1 MLYWLRSDSDLGCIS
16 VFEPRTRKFTT
27 VQQLLFSNIREYLLD
42 HQLCFFG
49 WERRQHT
56 TSSNAGKCP
65 ISPMWPISRKPNHGF
80 PRLMSEASQPSR
92 TFWIKTRRNLQLSP
106 AAFAAFWTCDTL
118 WRIQQPYS
126 SKEIPS
132 SEPYFDSG
140 KKFLPV
146 ASMEHFYESQSHE
159 LIMIRS

>member
-1 MLYWLRSDSDLGCIS
+1 MKASA
-16 VFEPRTRKFTT
+16 
-27 VQQLLFSNIREYLLD
+27 LLFGYTLRFD
-42 HQLCFFG
+42 
-49 WERRQHT
+49 
-56 TSSNAGKCP
+56 
-65 ISPMWPISRKPNHGF
+65 ISSRKPNHGF

-92 TFWIKTRRNLQLSP
+92 TFWIKTRRYVQSILLSSLLKLNDLCLDLNGRNLQLSP